1 MLNILLKLEVYVN
14 SYIGLSVY
22 SIFTS
27 TATEADLSKKNPLG
41 WTPENLRT
49 NEKDHP
55 PKLARPSIYGQDW
68 PIGLTA
74 TI

>member
-41 WTPENLRT
+41 
-49 NEKDHP
+49 
-55 PKLARPSIYGQDW
+55 
-68 PIGLTA
+68 
-74 TI
+74 